1 MSWDLG
7 VPNLGGGYLYD
18 ALSKA
23 GDNFDKVAGGIGGL
37 LQRQKSAND
46 TLDVLA
52 KNGALPQDVY
62 QSVLGK
68 GIGAKEQM
76 IGMYGGAMNTKMQE
90 QSKLAGQYAAM
101 RAAGAPIFD
110 PSILGHYPAGPNGQ
124 TPNQQPLPGSP
135 APRAQLVQ
143 PGTDTSGVVPNN
155 SPSNNIQNVTA
166 VKNPAPTTGPTVF
179 TSVLKDPATGK
190 MAKYP
195 IVNGAPDFTK
205 PAYQ

>member
-7 VPNLGGGYLYD
+7 VPNLGGGFLYD

-37 LQRQKSAND
+37 LQRQKTAND

-76 IGMYGGAMNTKMQE
+76 IGMYGGAMNDKMKAY
-90 QSKLAGQYAAM
+90 SSAAGQYQAM
-101 RAAGAPIFD
+101 RQAGVPMFN
-110 PSILGHYPAGPNGQ
+110 PSMINQFPAGPNGQ
-124 TPNQQPLPGSP
+124 TPAQQPMPG
-135 APRAQLVQ
+135 
-143 PGTDTSGVVPNN
+143 
-155 SPSNNIQNVTA
+155 
-166 VKNPAPTTGPTVF
+166 NPAPKVVQPQGTDNSSTVPQAPAPTQGPTVF
-179 TSVLKDPATGK
+179 TGVLKDPGTGK
-190 MAKYP
+190 PAKYP
-195 IVNGAPDFTK
+195 IVNGSPDFTK
-205 PAYQ
+205 PSFQ

>member
-18 ALSKA
+18 ALSRA
-23 GDNFDKVAGGIGGL
+23 GDNFDKLAGSVGGL
-37 LQRQKSAND
+37 IARQKTAND

-101 RAAGAPIFD
+101 RQAGAPIFD
-110 PSILGHYPAGPNGQ
+110 PSILGHYPAGPNGP
-124 TPNQQPLPGSP
+124 TPPNQNLPGTTTNTGN
-135 APRAQLVQ
+135 VQ
-143 PGTDTSGVVPNN
+143 KEGTDTSSTVP
-155 SPSNNIQNVTA
+155 QT
-166 VKNPAPTTGPTVF
+166 PAPTQGPAVF

>member
-18 ALSKA
+18 ALSRA

-101 RAAGAPIFD
+101 KAAGAPIFD
-110 PSILGHYPAGPNGQ
+110 PSMLNHFQVGPNGQ
-124 TPNQQPLPGSP
+124 TPAQQPLPGTKV
-135 APRAQLVQ
+135 VQ
-143 PGTDTSGVVPNN
+143 PQGTDNSSTVP
-155 SPSNNIQNVTA
+155 QATA
-166 VKNPAPTTGPTVF
+166 PDKGPTVYSPPF
-179 TSVLKDPATGK
+179 NINGK
-190 MAKYP
+190 LMKAP
-195 IVNGAPDFTK
+195 MVNGAPDWNN
-205 PAYQ
+205 PVPVQ